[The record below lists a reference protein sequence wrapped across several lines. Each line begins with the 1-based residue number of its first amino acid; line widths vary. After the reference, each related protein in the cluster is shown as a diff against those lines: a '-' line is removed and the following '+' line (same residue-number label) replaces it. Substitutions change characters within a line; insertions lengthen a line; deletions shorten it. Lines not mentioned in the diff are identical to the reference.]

1 MKIRVLTLVL
11 FVLALLLAPITV
23 LADDGTTIPP
33 IVDLYSFI
41 DLAKFILSGGIGVAV
56 ALILDWCGN
65 WFHRLDAKR
74 KFWMIFGLFTGL
86 PVVGQLVIHL
96 ASGFPTD
103 AVAAVNAY
111 VAALIYGAAAWVASQ
126 WSHKLDL
133 KLSPN
138 K

>member
-11 FVLALLLAPITV
+11 FVLALLLVPVTA

-41 DLAKFILSGGIGVAV
+41 DLAKFILAGGVGVAV
-56 ALILDWCGN
+56 SLVVEWWPKFN
-65 WFHRLDAKR
+65 KMKPKS
-74 KFWMIFGLFTGL
+74 KFWAIFGLF
-86 PVVGQLVIHL
+86 VGFPLVAQLLIHI
-96 ASGFPTD
+96 AGGFPTE
-103 AVAAVNAY
+103 AITALNAY
-111 VAALIYGAAAWVASQ
+111 VAALIYGVTGWVASQ